1 MRRVILAAGLSV
13 LVGLAAC
20 DSSKTAASKA
30 GDVAAPPPPK
40 SMARSQQMYQ
50 GQEMISKI
58 DTAAI
63 SVRSAGVLDMAV
75 AGSVGMAGYKN
86 AAFLPRINA
95 APPKDGVYEV
105 DVVADKPAAP
115 GAAAVTPIE
124 IKKAWSPYPAEHLKG
139 VKFFAQTN
147 SVVAMLP
154 AAAP

>member
-13 LVGLAAC
+13 LASLAAC
-20 DSSKTAASKA
+20 DSSKTAN
-30 GDVAAPPPPK
+30 VAAPPPPPK

-50 GQEMISKI
+50 GQEMISKL

-63 SVRSAGVLDMAV
+63 SVRSPGVLDMNA

-86 AAFLPRINA
+86 AAFLPRINP
-95 APPKDGVYEV
+95 APPKDGIYEV

-115 GAAAVTPIE
+115 GAAVVTPIE
-124 IKKAWSPYPAEHLKG
+124 VKKAWAPYPADHLKG
-139 VKFFAQTN
+139 VKFFAKSN

-154 AAAP
+154 AS